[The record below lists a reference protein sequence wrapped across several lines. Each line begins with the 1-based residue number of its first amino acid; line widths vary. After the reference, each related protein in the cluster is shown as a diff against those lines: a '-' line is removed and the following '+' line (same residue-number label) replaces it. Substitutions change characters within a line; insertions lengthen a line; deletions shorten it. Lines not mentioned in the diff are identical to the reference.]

1 MRILDEQGNEL
12 ESVDESK
19 GYGKHETIVIQ
30 HHDEILFQP
39 AVYEDVFVEEYP
51 NGGKMYEHRLVS
63 DQVEHVDAYDDTE
76 DIIRFV
82 AYTQEELDAIA
93 AKQAQEEKEA
103 AEAAAKAEEER
114 KKMEAAA
121 EEQHKQWEAEQEK
134 LKQEQAE
141 KEAKEAERNAIVDA
155 VPDRLNNLE
164 QSQLDTDEAVT
175 SLYEA
180 ITSLQT
186 STEA

>member
-1 MRILDEQGNEL
+1 MRILDEQGREL
-12 ESVDESK
+12 EYVDESK
-19 GYGKHETIVIQ
+19 GYAKPETIVIQ
-30 HHDEILFQP
+30 HHDEVEFKP

-51 NGGKMYEHRLVS
+51 NGGKLYEHRLVS

-93 AKQAQEEKEA
+93 AKKAQEEKEA

-114 KKMEAAA
+114 KQMEAAQ
-121 EEQHKQWEAEQEK
+121 EQQRKQWEAEQEK
-134 LKQEQAE
+134 IKKEQAE
-141 KEAKEAERNAIVDA
+141 KEAKEKERNAIVDA
-155 VPDRLNNLE
+155 VPNRLDTLE
-164 QSQLDTDEAVT
+164 RSQLDTDEAVT